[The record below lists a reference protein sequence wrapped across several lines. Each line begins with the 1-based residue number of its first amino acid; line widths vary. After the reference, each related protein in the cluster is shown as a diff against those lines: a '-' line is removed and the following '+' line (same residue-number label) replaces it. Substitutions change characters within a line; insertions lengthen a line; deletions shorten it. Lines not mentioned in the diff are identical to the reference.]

1 MSFAD
6 INGTRLHYD
15 EQGAG
20 PPVLFLHGTGAHSP
34 VAWERCLHELP
45 QGYRLITYDRRGF
58 GRSPA
63 GLARR
68 LSDHVDDAV
77 ALLRQLD
84 AAPATLVSQSG
95 GSVIALHLATRH
107 PELVSGLVMAEP
119 AYQVALHPSL
129 SVSTAMVKTLA
140 RWRIRRDPQGAAL
153 GYYRWATRYTTGGNA
168 FDTYPEDW
176 RRAAMDHAQASLR
189 EILQLIPPSPTRRKV
204 RSVSCPITLLIGDL
218 GEPVFGRTTRLVHRL
233 LPCAQLVA
241 VSQTCHLISTDQ
253 PQATAQAVAQA
264 LRAAG

>member
-6 INGTRLHYD
+6 INGIRLHYD

-20 PPVLFLHGTGAHSP
+20 PPVLFLHGTGAHSL
-34 VAWERCLHELP
+34 VAWERCLHDLP

-58 GRSPA
+58 GRSTA

-77 ALLRQLD
+77 ALLCQLD
-84 AAPATLVSQSG
+84 AAPATVVSQSG

-129 SVSTAMVKTLA
+129 SLSTAMVKTLT

-168 FDTYPEDW
+168 FDRYPEDW
-176 RRAAMDHAQASLR
+176 RRAAMDHARASLR
-189 EILQLIPPSPTRRKV
+189 EILQLIPPSPARRKV
-204 RSVSCPITLLIGDL
+204 RSVSCPVTLLIGDL
-218 GEPVFGRTTRLVHRL
+218 GEPVFGRTTRLVNRL
-233 LPCAQLVA
+233 LPRAQLVA

-253 PQATAQAVAQA
+253 PQATAQAVTQA